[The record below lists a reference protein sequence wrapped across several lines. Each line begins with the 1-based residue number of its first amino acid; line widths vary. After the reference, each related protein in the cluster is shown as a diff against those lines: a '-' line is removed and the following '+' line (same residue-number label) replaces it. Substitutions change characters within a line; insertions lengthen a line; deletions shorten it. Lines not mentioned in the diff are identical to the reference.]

1 MILMESILFIWIAQ
15 HGAFSDINLNIQDIR
30 SIKTSTIQTQD
41 LTIQTS
47 KGDISI
53 TSGLRDILTAWVKIL
68 GGKKSDKLFQKL
80 SDDNLEDLLSRYTT
94 QLFGLNGRLLPKDFL
109 EKVHTTHGVR
119 IPLDLRREISQQETL
134 IKLSP
139 YRIKS
144 QEIKNQIQ
152 KSLRKNTF

>member
-119 IPLDLRREISQQETL
+119 IPLKPI
-134 IKLSP
+134 
-139 YRIKS
+139 
-144 QEIKNQIQ
+144 
-152 KSLRKNTF
+152 